1 MQTLRTIDSF
11 RAARSKLAGKVAL
24 VPTMGALHS
33 GHVGL
38 MEYAQELADHVVVSI
53 FVNPTQ
59 FGPNE
64 DLDVYPR
71 DEEGDLAKCQAAG
84 VALVFTPPPSE
95 MYANGQSQLTF
106 VDMTQ
111 LTDDLC
117 GASRSGH
124 FRGVTT
130 VVTKLFNIMQPDIAV
145 FGQKDYQQFAVLRQM
160 ALDLNMPVEV
170 VSMTTVREADGL
182 AMSSRNRNLRPEERQ
197 KALSLSRGL
206 IAAWSAWDG
215 GERDAEQ
222 LQRLVQKTMTD
233 AGAKVD
239 YATAVD
245 PVTLQRLV
253 GEETT
258 PKTALIA
265 AAGFIGNVR
274 LIDNLRLD
282 EPLPD
287 ALRDLK

>member
-1 MQTLRTIDSF
+1 MQTLRTIEAF
-11 RAARSKLAGKVAL
+11 RAARSALVGKVAL

-38 MEYAQELADHVVVSI
+38 MKHAQELADHVVVSI

-71 DEEGDLAKCQAAG
+71 DEEGDLAKCEAAG
-84 VALVFTPPPSE
+84 CALVFMPPASE
-95 MYANGQSQLTF
+95 MYTNGQSQLTF
-106 VDMTQ
+106 VDMTR
-111 LTDDLC
+111 LTDGLC

-130 VVTKLFNIMQPDIAV
+130 VVTKLFNIVQPDVAV

-160 ALDLNMPVEV
+160 ALDLNMPVDV
-170 VSMTTVREADGL
+170 VSMPTVREADGL
-182 AMSSRNRNLRPEERQ
+182 AMSSRNRNLRPEERNR
-197 KALSLSRGL
+197 ALSLSRGL
-206 IAAWSAWDG
+206 IAAWHAWEE
-215 GERDAEQ
+215 GERDPAVLQQ
-222 LQRLVQKTMTD
+222 LVRRTMSD
-233 AGAKVD
+233 AGVGVD

-253 GEETT
+253 EADHSPE
-258 PKTALIA
+258 TALIA
-265 AAGFIGNVR
+265 VAGFFGNVR

-282 EPLPD
+282 QPLPD
-287 ALRDLK
+287 ALRDLT

>member
-1 MQTLRTIDSF
+1 MQTLRTIQEFRSA
-11 RAARSKLAGKVAL
+11 RAALVGKVAL

-38 MEYAQELADHVVVSI
+38 IEHAQELADHVVVSI

-71 DEEGDLAKCQAAG
+71 DEEGDLAKCEAAG
-84 VALVFTPPPSE
+84 CALVFMPPASE
-95 MYANGQSQLTF
+95 IYVNGRTQPTY

-111 LTDDLC
+111 LTDGLC

-130 VVTKLFNIMQPDIAV
+130 VVTKLFNIVQPDVAV

-160 ALDLNMPVEV
+160 ALDLNMPVDV
-170 VSMTTVREADGL
+170 VSMPTVREADGL
-182 AMSSRNRNLRPEERQ
+182 AMSSRNRNLQPQERG

-206 IAAWSAWDG
+206 IAAWNAWKA
-215 GERDAEQ
+215 GERDPAILQQ
-222 LQRLVQKTMTD
+222 LVRKTMSD
-233 AGAKVD
+233 AGVGVD
-239 YATAVD
+239 YVTAVD
-245 PVTLQRLV
+245 PVSLQRLV
-253 GEETT
+253 ESDTLPE
-258 PKTALIA
+258 TALIA
-265 AAGFIGNVR
+265 VAGFFGNVR

-287 ALRDLK
+287 SMRDLT